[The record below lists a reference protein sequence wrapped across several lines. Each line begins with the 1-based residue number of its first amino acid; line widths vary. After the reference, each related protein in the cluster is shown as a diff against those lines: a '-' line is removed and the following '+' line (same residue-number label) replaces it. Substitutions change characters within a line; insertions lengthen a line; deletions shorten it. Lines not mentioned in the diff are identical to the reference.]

1 MRNHIITILLLLI
14 AVLAFALRFFVVE
27 TWQNYCDIA
36 AFVLPTIAA
45 MVEIV
50 VSEKNGR
57 ATEEKIK
64 KLKDNQLSTRVEGET
79 LFLETGVE

>member
-14 AVLAFALRFFVVE
+14 AIVAFALRFFVAE
-27 TWQNYCDIA
+27 AWQNYCDIA

-45 MVEIV
+45 LVEIIY
-50 VSEKNGR
+50 SEKSSR